1 MSDQTETTASDW
13 CAFQQALADSGQ
25 RRMVLVEGERQ
36 VAVARVAGLLQ
47 ALSSAEGIW
56 VGREQDAA
64 RAGLGH
70 LRVKDYQRVLGREL
84 PVLVWD
90 GWEGTSP
97 DAFAALSGTLRAGG
111 LLFWLMPP
119 LAKWS
124 DFDDPDYGRTG
135 LDRTSAHPF
144 AARLAAI
151 LAEDPDVIR
160 LVAEDASVPDL
171 NRPEPVRTGF
181 QPGQTAEQQTLVADV
196 VRTGQGRRRRPLVVT
211 ADRGRGKSSALGM
224 AAARLLETGRKRVL
238 VTAPSADNVAT
249 LFAHAR
255 QALGDALAL
264 DTPTH
269 LTTRSGHELCFLPP
283 QELLSQ
289 RPEAEVVLVDEAA
302 GLPAQWLK
310 AVLLGWPRV
319 VFASTVHGYE
329 GTGRGFA
336 LRFRQILE
344 QETPNWR
351 AVSVRE
357 PIRWAQGDP
366 LERLVFQLYL
376 LSADAP
382 EPQPFVAG
390 DVRIERWQP
399 AAASEQTLAEAFGLL
414 VNAHYRTTPADL
426 RQWLDDPAAMT
437 WRASVEGRTIGL
449 LWASTEGG
457 LAPDLAE
464 EVVAGKRRLRGHML
478 AQSLANH
485 GGAPAAAT
493 LKTLRVVR
501 VAVAESARRLGVG
514 QRLVAAA
521 REACVQDGMDALGT
535 SFGGEPGL
543 LAFWHRC
550 GLRIVRMG
558 LSQEASTGEFPL
570 QMLMGT
576 SEPGQQLQQQL
587 SSRFARHRQ
596 HLVSRHWYQLDHEL
610 LLAICD
616 ALPSSAW
623 LDDDDRRDLTNFAYG
638 FRGFELTLP
647 VLQELSGCKGM
658 AQRIQSHPEAKLWC
672 RAVLQ
677 GWSWVK
683 LQEAGLCRGQ
693 RDAEARL
700 RLLARE
706 LLQNETEL

>member
-13 CAFQQALADSGQ
+13 CGFQQALADSGQ

-70 LRVKDYQRVLGREL
+70 LRVKDYRRVLGREL

-160 LVAEDASVPDL
+160 LAAADVTVTEL
-171 NRPEPVRTGF
+171 NLTEPVRTGF
-181 QPGQTAEQQTLVADV
+181 QPGQTAEQQALVADI

-211 ADRGRGKSSALGM
+211 ADRGRGKSAALGI
-224 AAARLLETGRKRVL
+224 AAARLLESGRKRVL
-238 VTAPSADNVAT
+238 VTAPAAENVAT
-249 LFAHAR
+249 LFGHAR
-255 QALGDALAL
+255 QELGDALAL

-289 RPEAEVVLVDEAA
+289 RPAAEVIMVDEAA

-310 AVLLGWPRV
+310 AMLLGWPRV

-336 LRFRQILE
+336 LRFRQVLE
-344 QETPNWR
+344 QETPHWR

-357 PIRWAQGDP
+357 PIRWAEGDP
-366 LERLVFQLYL
+366 LERLIFQLYL

-382 EPQPFVAG
+382 EPESVVTG
-390 DVRIERWQP
+390 DVHIERWQP
-399 AAASEQTLAEAFGLL
+399 AAASEQALAEAFGLL
-414 VNAHYRTTPADL
+414 VNAHYRTTPGDL
-426 RQWLDDPAAMT
+426 RQWLDDPAALT
-437 WRASVEGRTIGL
+437 WRASVKGQTIGV

-457 LAPDLAE
+457 LAPELAD
-464 EVVAGKRRLRGHML
+464 EVVAGKRRLRGHLL

-485 GGAPAAAT
+485 GGMPAAAT

-521 REACVQDGMDALGT
+521 REACVQGGIDALGT
-535 SFGGEPGL
+535 SFGGESGL
-543 LAFWHRC
+543 LAFWRRC
-550 GLRIVRMG
+550 GLRVVRMG

-570 QMLMGT
+570 QMLTGT
-576 SEPGQQLQQQL
+576 SEPGLRLQHQLGN
-587 SSRFARHRQ
+587 RFARHWLA
-596 HLVSRHWYQLDHEL
+596 LVPRHWPQLDHEL
-610 LLAICD
+610 LLSVSE
-616 ALPSSAW
+616 ALPSQTG
-623 LDDDDRRDLTNFAYG
+623 LDDDDRRDLTHFAYG

-647 VLQELSGCKGM
+647 VLQGLSVCKGM
-658 AQRIQSHPEAKLWC
+658 PERIQSHPEAVLWC

-677 GWSWVK
+677 GWSWAQ
-683 LQEAGLCRGQ
+683 LQDAGLCRGQ
-693 RDAEARL
+693 RDAETQL
-700 RLLARE
+700 RLLTRE
-706 LLQNETEL
+706 LLQNEAEL

>member
-13 CAFQQALADSGQ
+13 CGFQQALADSGQ

-70 LRVKDYQRVLGREL
+70 LRVKDYRRVLGREL

-160 LVAEDASVPDL
+160 LAAADVTVTEL
-171 NRPEPVRTGF
+171 NLTEPVRTGF
-181 QPGQTAEQQTLVADV
+181 QPGQTAEQQALVADI

-211 ADRGRGKSSALGM
+211 ADRGRGKSAALGI
-224 AAARLLETGRKRVL
+224 AAARLLESGRKRVL
-238 VTAPSADNVAT
+238 VTAPAAENVAT
-249 LFAHAR
+249 LFGHAR
-255 QALGDALAL
+255 QELGDALAL

-289 RPEAEVVLVDEAA
+289 RPAAEVIMVDEAA

-310 AVLLGWPRV
+310 AMLLGWPRV

-336 LRFRQILE
+336 LRFRQVLE
-344 QETPNWR
+344 QETPHWR

-357 PIRWAQGDP
+357 PIRWAEGDP
-366 LERLVFQLYL
+366 LERLIFQLYL

-382 EPQPFVAG
+382 EPESVVTG
-390 DVRIERWQP
+390 DVHIERWQP
-399 AAASEQTLAEAFGLL
+399 AAASEQALAEAFGLL
-414 VNAHYRTTPADL
+414 VNAHYRTTPGDL
-426 RQWLDDPAAMT
+426 RQWLDDPAALT
-437 WRASVEGRTIGL
+437 WRASVKGQTIGV

-457 LAPDLAE
+457 LAPELAD
-464 EVVAGKRRLRGHML
+464 EVVAGKRRLRGHLL

-485 GGAPAAAT
+485 GGMPAAAT

-521 REACVQDGMDALGT
+521 REACVQGGIDGLGT
-535 SFGGEPGL
+535 SFGGESGL
-543 LAFWHRC
+543 LAFWRRC
-550 GLRIVRMG
+550 GLRVVRMG

-570 QMLMGT
+570 QMLTGT
-576 SEPGQQLQQQL
+576 SEPGLRLQHQLGT
-587 SSRFARHRQ
+587 RFARHWLA
-596 HLVSRHWYQLDHEL
+596 LVPRHWPLDV
-610 LLAICD
+610 
-616 ALPSSAW
+616 LPSLAHAV
-623 LDDDDRRDLTNFAYG
+623 RRH
-638 FRGFELTLP
+638 RC
-647 VLQELSGCKGM
+647 S
-658 AQRIQSHPEAKLWC
+658 
-672 RAVLQ
+672 
-677 GWSWVK
+677 
-683 LQEAGLCRGQ
+683 
-693 RDAEARL
+693 
-700 RLLARE
+700 
-706 LLQNETEL
+706 